1 LKVLTLI
8 GRTYTIALSD
18 WIPASAGMTNKRNGG
33 PKRAVMPP
41 SELFENQEV
50 RKNLM
55 NLFFHLPGDG
65 GK

>member
-1 LKVLTLI
+1 
-8 GRTYTIALSD
+8 
-18 WIPASAGMTNKRNGG
+18 MTNKRNGG